1 MKSLTSTSFAA
12 IAAGFLAFSAPA
24 NATDLLDGL
33 NDPAPQ
39 GTAVNWTGF
48 FAGGQFGYGIASQRV
63 TTLST
68 ESFDAVP
75 SQCYNLL
82 EKSGE
87 QVLDRDD
94 DDPDDD
100 GILSIIKS
108 ISFIS
113 TNNTEEGCNE
123 AVFGPDGGEF
133 GTVVHDEGYTQTTGF
148 DPAVDA
154 HDVTTKTVTDS
165 SDSGLIGGFQLG
177 FDKQMG
183 RVVVG
188 VFGDYN
194 WSDINAK
201 NNDWTVGGRIGF
213 LVDPRMM
220 VYGLAGYTQADY
232 DEADY
237 EGWTIGGGAEYA
249 VTDNIFVGTKYT
261 YTDLGEE
268 TTANT
273 PTLNIVSER
282 DEHKILMDLKIKI
295 NSF

>member
-1 MKSLTSTSFAA
+1 MKLKSSMAA
-12 IAAGFLAFSAPA
+12 LAVAMAFSAPVG
-24 NATDLLDGL
+24 ATDIFDAR
-33 NDPAPQ
+33 NDALADPVQAQ
-39 GTAVNWTGF
+39 VNWTGF

-68 ESFDAVP
+68 EHFDAVP
-75 SQCYNLL
+75 SRCWAEADASIPDYPNPNPADDRTHDIDAFGGISITNVTENECESLT
-82 EKSGE
+82 SGYAS
-87 QVLDRDD
+87 
-94 DDPDDD
+94 
-100 GILSIIKS
+100 GS
-108 ISFIS
+108 
-113 TNNTEEGCNE
+113 
-123 AVFGPDGGEF
+123 GPIGSPPVGSYSYE
-133 GTVVHDEGYTQTTGF
+133 TGF

-154 HDVTTKTVTDS
+154 HDVTTKTVFDG

-183 RVVVG
+183 RVVAG

-194 WSDINAK
+194 WSDISAK
-201 NNDWTVGGRIGF
+201 NNDWTIGGRIGF
-213 LVDPRMM
+213 LIDPRMM

-237 EGWTIGGGAEYA
+237 EGWTAGVGAEYA
-249 VTDNIFVGTKYT
+249 LTDNIFLGGKYT

-268 TTANT
+268 TLADT

-282 DEHKILMDLKIKI
+282 DEHKILMDLKIKL